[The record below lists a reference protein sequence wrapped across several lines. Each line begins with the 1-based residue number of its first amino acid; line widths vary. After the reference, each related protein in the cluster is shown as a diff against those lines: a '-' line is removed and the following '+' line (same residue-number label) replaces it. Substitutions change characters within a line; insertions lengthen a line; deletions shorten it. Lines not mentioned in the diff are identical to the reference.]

1 MATQWGCDCIMAL
14 LPAIAS
20 PMHGAVVPIA
30 YVNLSS
36 PGINI
41 TFSNI
46 PQTYQDL
53 MLVAF
58 ARNTQAVTI
67 NGMNLYINTTSQ
79 SPNYWSQTTLTG
91 NGSSVASTRGTT
103 TTIEYGATLDMPGS
117 TSTSGVYGSV
127 VYHILNYTNTTTYKT
142 VLGRNANDQNGSGSV
157 QLAAAL
163 FSQTAAVTT
172 LQIGAGYGANYSA
185 GTTFALYGVRTVNQ

>member
-1 MATQWGCDCIMAL
+1 MSPAL
-14 LPAIAS
+14 IPSVNAGA
-20 PMHGAVVPIA
+20 HGAVVPIA

-58 ARNTQAVTI
+58 ARNTQALAI

-79 SPNYWSQTTLTG
+79 SPNYWSQTTLAG
-91 NGSSVASTRGTT
+91 NGSLAASTRGTT
-103 TTIEYGATLDMPGS
+103 VYGATLDMPGS
-117 TSTSGVYGSV
+117 ISTSGVYGSA

-142 VLGRNANDQNGSGSV
+142 VLGRNANDQNGAGSV
-157 QLAAAL
+157 QIAAAL
-163 FSQTAAVTT
+163 FAQTGAVTT
-172 LQIGAGYGANYSA
+172 LQIGSGYGANYSA
-185 GTTFALYGVRTVNQ
+185 GTTFALYGVRSTGQ

>member
-1 MATQWGCDCIMAL
+1 MSPFIT
-14 LPAIAS
+14 LPGS
-20 PMHGAVVPIA
+20 NSVHGAIVPIA

-58 ARNTQAVTI
+58 ARNTQALAI

-79 SPNYWSQTTLTG
+79 SPNYWSQTTLAG
-91 NGSSVASTRGTT
+91 NGSLTASTRGTT
-103 TTIEYGATLDMPGS
+103 TTIQYGATLDMPGS
-117 TSTSGVYGSV
+117 TSTSGVYGSA

-157 QLAAAL
+157 QIAAAL
-163 FSQTAAVTT
+163 FAQTGAVTT
-172 LQIGAGYGANYSA
+172 LQIGSGYGANYSA
-185 GTTFALYGVRTVNQ
+185 GTTFALYGIRSVGQ